1 MTKRGKTGSVW
12 RFQSEEENKR
22 AREQIPFIKER
33 RRTYSYLS
41 HIAVPLDGRRG
52 RDDSRKRG
60 KISLAAAPPL
70 PYRPR
75 SRLVTHVRNEG
86 TNERCCAFQSSRLPP
101 INNAA
106 SKSAPSAAACQ
117 FALTMPHTAR
127 HRAPPAQK
135 SPFPPFPR

>member
-33 RRTYSYLS
+33 RRTYLS

-60 KISLAAAPPL
+60 KISLVAPPLLL

-135 SPFPPFPR
+135 SPFPPFPH